1 VQDFRHFEGQLWDP
15 YHRYDSRGIAGNLLK
30 SPFLICAVIMVP
42 DALHEKWRDEEQG
55 LSFARDCAW
64 AGFS

>member
-1 VQDFRHFEGQLWDP
+1 VKF
-15 YHRYDSRGIAGNLLK
+15 
-30 SPFLICAVIMVP
+30 PFLIRDVIMVP
-42 DALHEKWRDEEQG
+42 DALHEKWRDEEQD